1 MHEERRLTERETD
14 RAKDLTLPSLT
25 LLSLTLLYLLYSNLH
40 SLRSACC
47 AALLVELRA
56 RGRWR
61 AATAVAPITPLSTAR
76 ALSMHA
82 LIRRRAARPRPARR
96 PTAVGPAL
104 LGRRRSSAPAR
115 MRGHGHECSYA
126 WACAQGCQL
135 ASSRHSTDQA
145 RSVGRRRRRSSTFS
159 RSSFPTSTRIR
170 DTSPTPLM
178 PPVTLVATRTE
189 PAPRRPDEPQAH
201 PAGIE
206 TATSRFARCFHLP
219 LGVRSR
225 PAALLRPC

>member
-1 MHEERRLTERETD
+1 MHPERLVGWVAGRASWRQPPRAQDEATCMSCRVEDRWSAGSHGKHRGVCRGMPEHAPMLT
-14 RAKDLTLPSLT
+14 
-25 LLSLTLLYLLYSNLH
+25 
-40 SLRSACC
+40 
-47 AALLVELRA
+47 
-56 RGRWR
+56 
-61 AATAVAPITPLSTAR
+61 STV
-76 ALSMHA
+76 
-82 LIRRRAARPRPARR
+82 ARR
-96 PTAVGPAL
+96 GASI
-104 LGRRRSSAPAR
+104 R
-115 MRGHGHECSYA
+115 
-126 WACAQGCQL
+126 CQL

>member
-1 MHEERRLTERETD
+1 MHPEPLVGWVAGRASWRQSPRAQDEATCMSYRVEDRGSAGSHGKHRGVCRGMPEHAPMLT
-14 RAKDLTLPSLT
+14 
-25 LLSLTLLYLLYSNLH
+25 
-40 SLRSACC
+40 
-47 AALLVELRA
+47 
-56 RGRWR
+56 
-61 AATAVAPITPLSTAR
+61 STIA
-76 ALSMHA
+76 
-82 LIRRRAARPRPARR
+82 RRRASIR
-96 PTAVGPAL
+96 
-104 LGRRRSSAPAR
+104 
-115 MRGHGHECSYA
+115 
-126 WACAQGCQL
+126 CQL
-135 ASSRHSTDQA
+135 ASSRHNTDQA

-170 DTSPTPLM
+170 DTSLM